1 MRYRLGLLYYHRQ
14 KERRMIIIGEKIN
27 ATRKAI
33 SAAIAARDEQHILK
47 TAREQI
53 EAGANYLDLNGGD
66 PKPGA
71 EEANMEWLVK
81 LVQANF
87 DVPLCLDS
95 ASPSAMEVGL
105 NLVKQKPIVN
115 SVSLEKE
122 RLERFLPIL
131 SKHECMVVALCM
143 ADDGMPTGCDDR
155 VARAGKLI
163 KAITSIG
170 KKVEEI
176 IIDPCFF
183 PVSAEPKSA
192 VQVCQGIAQIK
203 ANHPGVHVGGGLS
216 NVSYGL
222 PARKYINFAMVA
234 ACVYHGMDAAIID
247 PCSHPIVPIMLAG
260 EVLTG
265 ADEWCANWV
274 GLHRAGKLQ

>member
-1 MRYRLGLLYYHRQ
+1 
-14 KERRMIIIGEKIN
+14 MIIIGEKIN

-33 SAAIAARDEQHILK
+33 AAAIGARDEQHILK

-66 PKPGA
+66 PKPGG
-71 EEANMEWLVK
+71 EEANMQWLVT

-87 DVPLCLDS
+87 PDVPLCLDS
-95 ASPSAMEVGL
+95 ANPKAMEVGL
-105 NLVKQKPIVN
+105 KLAKLKPIVN

-122 RLERFLPIL
+122 RLELFLPIL
-131 SKHECMVVALCM
+131 SRHECMVVALCM
-143 ADDGMPTGCDDR
+143 ADEGMPTGAEDR

-163 KAITSIG
+163 AALTAAG

-192 VQVCQGIAQIK
+192 VQVCQAIAQIK
-203 ANHPGVHVGGGLS
+203 ANHPGVHIGGGLS
-216 NVSYGL
+216 NTSYGL
-222 PARKYINFAMVA
+222 PARKYLNFAMVA

-265 ADEWCANWV
+265 VDEWCANWV
-274 GLHRAGKLQ
+274 GAHRAGKIQ